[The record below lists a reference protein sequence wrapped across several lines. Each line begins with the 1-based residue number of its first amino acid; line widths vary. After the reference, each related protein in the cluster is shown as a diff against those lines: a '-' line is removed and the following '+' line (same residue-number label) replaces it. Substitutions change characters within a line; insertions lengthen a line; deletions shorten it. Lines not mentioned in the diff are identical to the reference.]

1 MYIHHKIL
9 PSHKCFMRCYMF
21 MLVISCFVTGC
32 ALKET
37 KENAI
42 QKSSVPKSFVGCWRL
57 AAYSE
62 ESKDRN
68 GNLEKMRT
76 IFDIKK
82 HTETFYVGIYADGR
96 FVQWLDDIDCP
107 KGFVLERSIGTI
119 EIVGN
124 DDPGRWKFNLPLHG
138 NQVIHRLV
146 TGNADTVRFCQYY
159 RALSFPRFFD
169 STDDLDLN
177 QTKETYDYTRC
188 QFDIDTI
195 QILP

>member
-1 MYIHHKIL
+1 
-9 PSHKCFMRCYMF
+9 
-21 MLVISCFVTGC
+21 MLVVSCFSSGC
-32 ALKET
+32 GHRET
-37 KENAI
+37 KTNEI
-42 QKSSVPKSFVGCWRL
+42 QKSLIPKSFVGCWRL
-57 AAYSE
+57 AEYTR

-68 GNLEKMRT
+68 GAIENVRT
-76 IFDIKK
+76 FFDIKK
-82 HTETFYVGIYADGR
+82 NNETFYVGIYADGR

-159 RALSFPRFFD
+159 RALSFPNFFD
-169 STDDLDLN
+169 STVDLGLN
-177 QTKETYDYTRC
+177 QSKETYDYNRC

>member
-1 MYIHHKIL
+1 
-9 PSHKCFMRCYMF
+9 MRYYMF

-32 ALKET
+32 AR
-37 KENAI
+37 KENKGNVI
-42 QKSSVPKSFVGCWRL
+42 QKNPIPKHFVGCWRL
-57 AAYSE
+57 AEYSE

-68 GNLEKMRT
+68 GNIENSR
-76 IFDIKK
+76 FVVDNKK
-82 HTETFYVGIYADGR
+82 QYQTFYVGIYADGR

-107 KGFVLERSIGTI
+107 NGFVLEWSIGTI

-124 DDPGRWKFNLPLHG
+124 DNPGRWKFNLPLHG

-146 TGNADTVRFCQYY
+146 IGNADTVRFCQYY
-159 RALSFPRFFD
+159 RALSFPNFFD
-169 STDDLDLN
+169 STDDLGLN
-177 QTKETYDYTRC
+177 QSKETYDYTRC